1 MTQMTE
7 YEVSQYEIDQL
18 IRETFKVSQEG
29 EALLR
34 DVPAEV
40 RSYGKYTDR
49 ELQQLVE
56 AGGHA
61 DPAFVELELRMN
73 QNLRLMVK
81 FSREMLKQQL
91 HTNVLLGKLLEKLED
106 K

>member
-1 MTQMTE
+1 MIE
-7 YEVSQYEIDQL
+7 LEEIDQL
-18 IRETFKVSQEG
+18 VRELMQVSTVG
-29 EALLR
+29 EAILR
-34 DVPAEV
+34 DVPEQI
-40 RSYGKYTDR
+40 RTYGKYTDR

-73 QNLRLMVK
+73 QNLRMMVK

-91 HTNVLLGKLLEKLED
+91 HTNVLLSRILERLEGR
-106 K
+106 

>member
-1 MTQMTE
+1 MIE
-7 YEVSQYEIDQL
+7 LEEIDQL
-18 IRETFKVSQEG
+18 VRELMQVSTVG
-29 EALLR
+29 EAILR
-34 DVPAEV
+34 DVPEQI
-40 RSYGKYTDR
+40 RTYGKYTDR

-73 QNLRLMVK
+73 QNLRMMVK

-91 HTNVLLGKLLEKLED
+91 HTNVLLAKILDRLEK
-106 K
+106 